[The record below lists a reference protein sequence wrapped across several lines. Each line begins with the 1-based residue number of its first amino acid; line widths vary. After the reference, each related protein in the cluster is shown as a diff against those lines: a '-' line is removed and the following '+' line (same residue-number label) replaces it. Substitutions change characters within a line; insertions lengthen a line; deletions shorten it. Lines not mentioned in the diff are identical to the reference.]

1 MSSATEGF
9 HIPGPRRPTCSRLPH
24 SPRRRNKYLSVP
36 PWLGTNHQGVGNRH
50 ECLFV
55 KAISIKFGP

>member
-36 PWLGTNHQGVGNRH
+36 RGSGPITKASGIATSA
-50 ECLFV
+50 CL
-55 KAISIKFGP
+55 